1 MSFLP
6 NFNRNRRSREDAAPS
21 SQAVSHSALD
31 DGAPEAD
38 QAPSSSKMT
47 RTISPLVRE
56 ARRDLLEGIADFAM
70 KHDLDVTGA
79 NLAAICNALSGSSS
93 ELAEAFVAREIS
105 GEPIDQRWLDSVVR
119 LDPDT
124 NDRIAELD
132 TLMDQLEYSLIRFG
146 QTARSAADET
156 SDQRGAL
163 GAQISE
169 LGNPNGGPAD
179 VSRVIDLSRTML
191 ESIEKVEDAMVKS
204 QAETESLR
212 QNLAKARME
221 ADVDH
226 LTRLPN
232 RRAFERRLVS
242 ESERARVNS
251 TPLCVAFCD
260 VDHFKA
266 VNDTHGHE
274 AGDRILCAVASL
286 LNSVASDDCFVARH
300 GGEEFVLL
308 FYGLE
313 KDAALQKFDGVR
325 RAMAL
330 KQLMNRETGRPFGK
344 VTFSGGLALVNDYA
358 DPRTALERADAALY
372 EAKAAGRNRIHAAD

>member
-6 NFNRNRRSREDAAPS
+6 NFHRNRPSREDEAPS
-21 SQAVSHSALD
+21 SQAVSYSALN

-38 QAPSSSKMT
+38 QAPSGSRMT

-156 SDQRGAL
+156 NDQRGAL

-169 LGNPNGGPAD
+169 LGNTNGGPAD

-313 KDAALQKFDGVR
+313 KEAALQKFDGVR

>member
-1 MSFLP
+1 MPFLS
-6 NFNRNRRSREDAAPS
+6 NKSRSDCSTKTPPPASPS
-21 SQAVSHSALD
+21 LAHAT
-31 DGAPEAD
+31 GPEPVPTA
-38 QAPSSSKMT
+38 
-47 RTISPLVRE
+47 SPRVRQ
-56 ARRDLLEGIADFAM
+56 ARRDLLERITSFAM
-70 KHDLDVTGA
+70 KHDLDVTSA
-79 NLAAICNALSGSSS
+79 NLAAICNALSGANAP
-93 ELAEAFVAREIS
+93 LAQAFTLREIS
-105 GEPIDQRWLDSVVR
+105 GDPVDQRWLDSVVR

-124 NDRIAELD
+124 NDRLEELD

-163 GAQISE
+163 DAQISAMDKA
-169 LGNPNGGPAD
+169 NSSPAD

-191 ESIEKVEDAMVKS
+191 ENIERVESAMIKS

-212 QNLAKARME
+212 ENLAKARME

-232 RRAFERRLVS
+232 RRAFERRLAS
-242 ESERARVNS
+242 ETKRAHSNDV
-251 TPLCVAFCD
+251 PLCVAFCD
-260 VDHFKA
+260 VDRFKA

-274 AGDRILCAVASL
+274 AGDRILCAVAST
-286 LNSVASDDCFVARH
+286 LNSVASEDCFVARH

-313 KDAALQKFDGVR
+313 KEAAFVKFDGVR

-330 KQLMNRETGRPFGK
+330 KQLMNRETGKPFGK
-344 VTFSGGLALVNDYA
+344 VTFSGGIALVNDFD
-358 DPRTALERADAALY
+358 DPRDALAAADEALY
-372 EAKAAGRNRIHAAD
+372 DAKQTGRNKIVSAD